1 MKKLISERIS
11 PKRIDLNNKDD
22 KIEKRKRTVIITNA
36 RIVTIILKAIKV
48 LSFFI
53 ISGFL
58 NRFNKIIQ
66 ACEDSKKCKN
76 YC

>member
-1 MKKLISERIS
+1 MSERIS
-11 PKRIDLNNKDD
+11 PKRIDLNNNDD
-22 KIEKRKRTVIITNA
+22 KMEKRKKTVNIANT
-36 RIVTIILKAIKV
+36 RIVTIILKAIKI